1 MQKRF
6 YDKGYQDGCIKDEK
20 KKDYRIACDKCGWL
34 VTITNKYGRELCPA
48 CGKMVYLDK
57 KQEFMQRMK
66 SEMRK

>member
-1 MQKRF
+1 MQNKF
-6 YDKGYQDGCIKDEK
+6 YDKAYSDGLMKDK
-20 KKDYRIACDKCGWL
+20 KKKPFRIACDKCGWL
-34 VTITNKYGRELCPA
+34 ITITNKYKCKLCPI

>member
-1 MQKRF
+1 MQKKF
-6 YDKGYQDGCIKDEK
+6 YDKSYLEGCIKDEK
-20 KKDYRIACDKCGWL
+20 KKNYRTACDKCGWL
-34 VTITNKYGRELCPA
+34 ITITNKYGCKICPI